1 MRLTICGETF
11 DLPEAFQEGHSC
23 TFAEAQFLEAE
34 RGRRIQDLLARRG
47 ASLTQAEVEAFAVT
61 WKFEPR
67 AAAAARLQEVEA
79 QLAAAAEIQAAASGL
94 VEGTDEWWAFVAAK
108 VADPEA
114 RALAHRLV
122 DERRRLVAQQ
132 INQL

>member
-1 MRLTICGETF
+1 MIKRGHPLTTPTNICYPSSTTCDGPAPQAERQTMRLTICGTAF

-67 AAAAARLQEVEA
+67 AAAAA
-79 QLAAAAEIQAAASGL
+79 
-94 VEGTDEWWAFVAAK
+94 
-108 VADPEA
+108 
-114 RALAHRLV
+114 
-122 DERRRLVAQQ
+122 
-132 INQL
+132 